1 MGPVWESMYKTNSKP
16 RKSPVKGIY
25 LDIGYSSGS
34 GSNAKKGR
42 TGINLGSCF
51 PGWPDGFNQV
61 IHTPAFLSS
70 SSLEQS
76 LVNFFNREN
85 PVTLSNA
92 EELKSKILWFLAEKS
107 GLKYFCD
114 GISLYA
120 VSTSSIRVA
129 RNAINSIS
137 ERYAVY
143 RDGRLQCSGNKELE
157 ALLAFAFRR
166 SFVFDEFEKIAAAQP
181 DRLENWSHYTPTT
194 IIGSD
199 EHNVIDVSY
208 GLGDVVYTGEG
219 NNVISVGSTIN
230 YYNETRGPEFFGG
243 FYTWAKYIVGGSG
256 ENTLVIQ
263 YMSVPARGSSPNHFY
278 GNWHLRNIDNP
289 VTNDT
294 IIRKNHV
301 VYLKNIPTIEVR
313 QPNDLYDRYPHYF
326 IDATDYDGAR
336 RYILSNIE
344 YFHGPLKTEKDVT
357 VLPRRLIRGDLI
369 KFGEG
374 TKNTI
379 SFKYYE
385 DERYQID
392 TINI

>member
-1 MGPVWESMYKTNSKP
+1 MYQRNP

-25 LDIGYSSGS
+25 LDIGYTSGS

-42 TGINLGSCF
+42 TGITLGSCF

-61 IHTPAFLSS
+61 IHTPAFLPS

-76 LVNFFNREN
+76 LVNFFNRKK

-120 VSTSSIRVA
+120 VSTSSTRVA

-137 ERYAVY
+137 QSSAVY
-143 RDGRLQCSGNKELE
+143 RDGRLQYSGNNELE

-181 DRLENWSHYTPTT
+181 DRLDILSHYIPTT

-219 NNVISVGSTIN
+219 NNVISIGSTIN
-230 YYNETRGPEFFGG
+230 NYKVTEDSERVTFG
-243 FYTWAKYIVGGSG
+243 FYNWATGP
-256 ENTLVIQ
+256 NTLLEEVE
-263 YMSVPARGSSPNHFY
+263 
-278 GNWHLRNIDNP
+278 
-289 VTNDT
+289 
-294 IIRKNHV
+294 K
-301 VYLKNIPTIEVR
+301 IP
-313 QPNDLYDRYPHYF
+313 L
-326 IDATDYDGAR
+326 
-336 RYILSNIE
+336 LSNIRHFLQE
-344 YFHGPLKTEKDVT
+344 ALPQMITMVDGTLETSTTQLGRVT
-357 VLPRRLIRGDLI
+357 FRGIILML
-369 KFGEG
+369 F
-374 TKNTI
+374 T
-379 SFKYYE
+379 
-385 DERYQID
+385 
-392 TINI
+392 

>member
-1 MGPVWESMYKTNSKP
+1 M
-16 RKSPVKGIY
+16 
-25 LDIGYSSGS
+25 
-34 GSNAKKGR
+34 
-42 TGINLGSCF
+42 
-51 PGWPDGFNQV
+51 
-61 IHTPAFLSS
+61 
-70 SSLEQS
+70 
-76 LVNFFNREN
+76 NFFNREN

-120 VSTSSIRVA
+120 VSTSSTRVA

-137 ERYAVY
+137 QSSAIY
-143 RDGRLQCSGNKELE
+143 RDGRLQYSGNNELE

-181 DRLENWSHYTPTT
+181 DRLDILSHYIPTT